1 MYIIIQVLVHVNG
14 RRCNNYIYNRLN
26 IKQNTIKKK
35 GGDVQHVSIFLL
47 FINCRSQSRGV
58 FFFFIKYRVIL
69 ADTDS
74 VKYNFTGLDG
84 RRLF

>member
-1 MYIIIQVLVHVNG
+1 MLASFCFLSIVGGNHVAW
-14 RRCNNYIYNRLN
+14 
-26 IKQNTIKKK
+26 
-35 GGDVQHVSIFLL
+35 
-47 FINCRSQSRGV
+47 